1 MKKSEDLTV
10 YKRQIT
16 SPIGTICLEAD
27 DEALLSLYIVEKS
40 AAVRWESDDAQD
52 GSLGQRE
59 AAGAARAILDQAE
72 QELREY
78 FCGLRT
84 TFEVPIRMRGT
95 EFQQKVW
102 GALRAIPY
110 GETCTYAQVAQMIG
124 NPKACRAVGGANNR
138 NPIMILIPCH
148 RVVGADGSLVGF
160 GGGLDAKKYL
170 LELERQVCECESIW
184 ADGQTDGDTDI
195 ASEKEQKDEWE
206 GFGEEGQE
214 SAVES
219 CCGTDEGDMEA
230 SGKMDGTVSETQ
242 EAYRCKRQGEY
253 TLEDYYAWP
262 DDERIELIDGY
273 IFKMD
278 APTIAHQI
286 VGFQI
291 CMRLYNY
298 IDSQKG
304 KCIPLVAPVN
314 VQLDRDDKTMLQPD
328 VLVVCDRD
336 KVINRCVYG
345 APEFVVEVLSDSSV
359 RKDTVLK
366 LKKYKNAGV
375 SEYWIVDLKSRHVLV
390 YDFANDKPT
399 QIYRIDSEIP
409 VAIFGGECRISF
421 AQIYEKIEF
430 LLEGNK
436 DTE

>member
-1 MKKSEDLTV
+1 M
-10 YKRQIT
+10 
-16 SPIGTICLEAD
+16 
-27 DEALLSLYIVEKS
+27 
-40 AAVRWESDDAQD
+40 
-52 GSLGQRE
+52 
-59 AAGAARAILDQAE
+59 ILDQVE
-72 QELREY
+72 QELGEY
-78 FCGLRT
+78 FCGLRK

-102 GALRAIPY
+102 GALREIPY
-110 GETCTYAQVAQMIG
+110 GEMRTYAQIAQMIG

-170 LELERQVCECESIW
+170 LELERKVCECEAIW
-184 ADGQTDGDTDI
+184 ADSQTDGDTDI
-195 ASEKEQKDEWE
+195 AAEEEQN
-206 GFGEEGQE
+206 
-214 SAVES
+214 
-219 CCGTDEGDMEA
+219 
-230 SGKMDGTVSETQ
+230 
-242 EAYRCKRQGEY
+242 CKKQGEY

-262 DDERIELIDGY
+262 GDERIELIDGY

-304 KCIPLVAPVN
+304 KCIPLVAPVD

-328 VLVVCDRD
+328 VLVVCDKD

-366 LKKYKNAGV
+366 LEKYKNAGV

-399 QIYRIDSEIP
+399 QIYGIGSEIP

-430 LLEGNK
+430 LLEGNE
-436 DTE
+436 DEE